1 MDDPRPKI
9 ARVLDFVA
17 RYRPNATSLLELGC
31 GTGTILAGLDSLD
44 SLTGIDRSLEM
55 LEIAREKVPRAR
67 LLEDEIT
74 AFALAERFDVV
85 ICVFDTL
92 NHLVTFKAWQAMFER
107 VHTHLA
113 DGGIFIFDVNTLVKL
128 RGVAEFAPWI
138 DEIEG
143 ATVIQNLEPP
153 VDGLSVWNVWIVE
166 HLEVGADRGSAR
178 CGLRVA

>member
-1 MDDPRPKI
+1 
-9 ARVLDFVA
+9 
-17 RYRPNATSLLELGC
+17 
-31 GTGTILAGLDSLD
+31 
-44 SLTGIDRSLEM
+44 LTAHSRC
-55 LEIAREKVPRAR
+55 
-67 LLEDEIT
+67 
-74 AFALAERFDVV
+74 AERFDVV

-166 HLEVGADRGSAR
+166 HLEDGDYAFSHERIGELGVELGQIVAALAADFELLETHDDSGAPPSAASQRIHFALRKRQRGQPPNA
-178 CGLRVA
+178 